1 MPTQRPRIQVTL
13 DKETNAILIALA
25 ESKEC
30 SVSAVAS
37 NLIMEALELHE
48 DMALSKLA
56 DKRLKETKKW
66 ISHEEVWSDVK

>member
-1 MPTQRPRIQVTL
+1 MPTERPRIQVTL
-13 DKETNAILIALA
+13 DKDTNAMLIALA

-30 SVSAVAS
+30 SVSAAAS

-66 ISHEEVWSDVK
+66 ISHEEAWSDVK